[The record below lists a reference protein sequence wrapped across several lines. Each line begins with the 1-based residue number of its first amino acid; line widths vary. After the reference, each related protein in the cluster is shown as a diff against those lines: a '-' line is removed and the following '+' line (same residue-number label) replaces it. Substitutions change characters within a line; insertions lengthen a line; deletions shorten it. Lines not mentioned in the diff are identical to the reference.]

1 MYSGIIKV
9 DHGNKT
15 YDVHFDDGDKEL
27 KLEAE
32 SIKDKLC
39 QPCRAIYM
47 SKAKAPPCKIC
58 GYRYNNANAKD
69 CWNCNKKA

>member
-1 MYSGIIKV
+1 MGMYSGIIKV

-15 YDVHFDDGDKEL
+15 YDVYFDDGDKEF

-39 QPCRAIYM
+39 
-47 SKAKAPPCKIC
+47 
-58 GYRYNNANAKD
+58 
-69 CWNCNKKA
+69 